1 MRGFVCAA
9 FVVLSAAVCVCWAV
23 APEPAVV
30 PQPGMWTVET
40 KFTHP
45 QQIFLRAGPDNKP
58 MRFWYS
64 IITLTNNTGRE
75 VDFYPKCELMTD
87 TFEIT
92 PAGKSVLPSVFEG
105 IKSRHQSAYPFLES
119 LEQTGNKILRGEDNT
134 KDIAAIWPDFDS
146 KAKTIKL
153 FITGLSNETAMVDH
167 PIAKDKDGSPLKV
180 FLRKTLELT
189 YALEGDPAMRSDA
202 NLVYKAKRWVMR

>member
-1 MRGFVCAA
+1 MRGFVCGAL
-9 FVVLSAAVCVCWAV
+9 VVLSAAVCVCWAV

-30 PQPGMWTVET
+30 HQPGLWTVET
-40 KFTHP
+40 RFTHP

-92 PAGKSVLPSVFEG
+92 PAGKSILPNVFEA
-105 IKSRHQSAYPFLES
+105 IKSRHQSIYPFLAS
-119 LEQTGNKILRGEDNT
+119 LEQTGNRILRGEDNT
-134 KDIAAIWPDFDS
+134 KDIAVIWPDFDS

-189 YALEGDPAMRSDA
+189 YALEGDPAQRSDA